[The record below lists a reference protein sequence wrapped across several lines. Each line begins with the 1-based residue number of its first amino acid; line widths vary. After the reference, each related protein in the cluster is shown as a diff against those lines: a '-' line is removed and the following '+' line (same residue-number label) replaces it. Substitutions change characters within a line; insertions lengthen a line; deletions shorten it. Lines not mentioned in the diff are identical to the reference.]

1 MCFVQMAVTKKEKYK
16 DANSNNNSNKKD
28 QDNIAVFMEKVEE
41 IARVANK
48 VHWSGPPKI
57 WDPIFYFIFLHIINV
72 EKGVYTNNA
81 KIVVKNT

>member
-48 VHWSGPPKI
+48 VH
-57 WDPIFYFIFLHIINV
+57 
-72 EKGVYTNNA
+72 
-81 KIVVKNT
+81 